1 MVRQSRF
8 VIMRMY
14 NNFHL
19 TFSKNQNIIK
29 NERVANERKSSF
41 CCSFFRLIEMCKRI
55 SCQKFHKYAIKK
67 CVAYQRKASLC
78 EISSHFF
85 YAEKGG
91 FSLKW
96 QKATR

>member
-1 MVRQSRF
+1 MAEQIRRTKEMVRQSRF

-41 CCSFFRLIEMCKRI
+41 CYSFFY
-55 SCQKFHKYAIKK
+55 FYNHKM
-67 CVAYQRKASLC
+67 
-78 EISSHFF
+78 
-85 YAEKGG
+85 
-91 FSLKW
+91 SLKSV
-96 QKATR
+96 

>member
-41 CCSFFRLIEMCKRI
+41 CYSFFLLWKIHWNYKRSCGNGTSLSSGCKRPLCGDGALI
-55 SCQKFHKYAIKK
+55 YFAVDKK
-67 CVAYQRKASLC
+67 IQELYNEQNNK
-78 EISSHFF
+78 
-85 YAEKGG
+85 
-91 FSLKW
+91 
-96 QKATR
+96 

>member
-29 NERVANERKSSF
+29 TKRVANERKSGFAARFFNNTINRRAAYLRKSSLSISTRFF
-41 CCSFFRLIEMCKRI
+41 CGTNRRI
-55 SCQKFHKYAIKK
+55 GSK
-67 CVAYQRKASLC
+67 
-78 EISSHFF
+78 
-85 YAEKGG
+85 
-91 FSLKW
+91 
-96 QKATR
+96 

>member
-29 NERVANERKSSF
+29 TERVANERKSSF
-41 CCSFFRLIEMCKRI
+41 CCSFFLFMEKERNRRI
-55 SCQKFHKYAIKK
+55 
-67 CVAYQRKASLC
+67 
-78 EISSHFF
+78 
-85 YAEKGG
+85 
-91 FSLKW
+91 
-96 QKATR
+96 

>member
-1 MVRQSRF
+1 MVLLIINMGLDVKLIWDRLEGQNEMVRQSRF

-41 CCSFFRLIEMCKRI
+41 CCSFLYFTI
-55 SCQKFHKYAIKK
+55 IK
-67 CVAYQRKASLC
+67 C
-78 EISSHFF
+78 H
-85 YAEKGG
+85 
-91 FSLKW
+91 
-96 QKATR
+96 

>member
-41 CCSFFRLIEMCKRI
+41 CYSFFD
-55 SCQKFHKYAIKK
+55 FYNHKM
-67 CVAYQRKASLC
+67 
-78 EISSHFF
+78 
-85 YAEKGG
+85 
-91 FSLKW
+91 SLKSV
-96 QKATR
+96 

>member
-1 MVRQSRF
+1 MLEVC
-8 VIMRMY
+8 
-14 NNFHL
+14 
-19 TFSKNQNIIK
+19 FSAHPNIQY
-29 NERVANERKSSF
+29 RAVFSF
-41 CCSFFRLIEMCKRI
+41 DRNVQASI

-67 CVAYQRKASLC
+67 CVAYQRKTSLC
-78 EISSHFF
+78 EISAHFF

>member
-41 CCSFFRLIEMCKRI
+41 CCSFF
-55 SCQKFHKYAIKK
+55 Y
-67 CVAYQRKASLC
+67 
-78 EISSHFF
+78 F
-85 YAEKGG
+85 YNYKM
-91 FSLKW
+91 SLKSV
-96 QKATR
+96 

>member
-29 NERVANERKSSF
+29 TKRVANERKSSF
-41 CCSFFRLIEMCKRI
+41 
-55 SCQKFHKYAIKK
+55 
-67 CVAYQRKASLC
+67 VAR
-78 EISSHFF
+78 F
-85 YAEKGG
+85 
-91 FSLKW
+91 
-96 QKATR
+96 

>member
-1 MVRQSRF
+1 MRNKERRRHLWQNRLEGQNEMVRQSRF

-41 CCSFFRLIEMCKRI
+41 CYSFFY
-55 SCQKFHKYAIKK
+55 FYNHKM
-67 CVAYQRKASLC
+67 
-78 EISSHFF
+78 
-85 YAEKGG
+85 
-91 FSLKW
+91 SLKSV
-96 QKATR
+96 

>member
-41 CCSFFRLIEMCKRI
+41 CYSFF
-55 SCQKFHKYAIKK
+55 Y
-67 CVAYQRKASLC
+67 
-78 EISSHFF
+78 F
-85 YAEKGG
+85 YNYKM
-91 FSLKW
+91 SLKSV
-96 QKATR
+96 

>member
-29 NERVANERKSSF
+29 IQTSS
-41 CCSFFRLIEMCKRI
+41 KRAVNPVFATLFLL
-55 SCQKFHKYAIKK
+55 FHKECAKVHFLLNFIKMPLKSVLQNK
-67 CVAYQRKASLC
+67 C
-78 EISSHFF
+78 F
-85 YAEKGG
+85 
-91 FSLKW
+91 
-96 QKATR
+96 

>member
-41 CCSFFRLIEMCKRI
+41 ATRFYFYDAM
-55 SCQKFHKYAIKK
+55 KK
-67 CVAYQRKASLC
+67 CVAYQRKSSL
-78 EISSHFF
+78 
-85 YAEKGG
+85 
-91 FSLKW
+91 
-96 QKATR
+96 

>member
-41 CCSFFRLIEMCKRI
+41 
-55 SCQKFHKYAIKK
+55 
-67 CVAYQRKASLC
+67 VAR
-78 EISSHFF
+78 F
-85 YAEKGG
+85 
-91 FSLKW
+91 
-96 QKATR
+96 